1 MPTLTALTCAV
12 LAILLTGLSLQVSR
26 LRIRHRQSFGDG
38 GHKDLML
45 AMRAHG
51 NTLEQSLMFGLL
63 MLLMELT
70 QPAWGALAAVAA
82 LFVMARLMHAVGI
95 FKRLLLLRQ
104 IAHVLSMLCQLAL
117 ALALLWKALA

>member
-26 LRIRHRQSFGDG
+26 LRIRYRQSFGDG

-70 QPAWGALAAVAA
+70 QPAWGALAAVGAV
-82 LFVMARLMHAVGI
+82 FVMARLMHAVAI

-104 IAHVLSMLCQLAL
+104 IAHVLSVLCQLAL

>member
-26 LRIRHRQSFGDG
+26 LRIRYRQSFGDG

-45 AMRAHG
+45 AIRAHG
-51 NTLEQSLMFGLL
+51 NTLEQSLLFGLL

-70 QPAWGALAAVAA
+70 QPAWGALAAVGAV
-82 LFVMARLMHAVGI
+82 FVVARLMHTLAI
-95 FKRLLLLRQ
+95 FRRLLLLRQ
-104 IAHVLSMLCQLAL
+104 IAHVLSVLCQLAL
-117 ALALLWKALA
+117 ALALLWKALV

>member
-1 MPTLTALTCAV
+1 MPTLSALTCAV

-51 NTLEQSLMFGLL
+51 NTLEQSLLFGLL

-70 QPAWGALAAVAA
+70 QPAWVALAAVGAV
-82 LFVMARLMHAVGI
+82 FVVARLMHAVAI
-95 FKRLLLLRQ
+95 FQRLLLLRQ
-104 IAHVLSMLCQLAL
+104 IAHVLSVLCQLVL

>member
-82 LFVMARLMHAVGI
+82 LFVMARLMHAVAI

-104 IAHVLSMLCQLAL
+104 IAHVLSMFCQLAL

>member
-63 MLLMELT
+63 MLLLELT
-70 QPAWGALAAVAA
+70 QPAWAALPAVAA
-82 LFVMARLMHAVGI
+82 LFVMARLMHAVAI

-104 IAHVLSMLCQLAL
+104 IAHVLSVLCQLAL

>member
-26 LRIRHRQSFGDG
+26 LRIRYRQSFGDG

-45 AMRAHG
+45 AIRAHG
-51 NTLEQSLMFGLL
+51 NTLEQSLLFGLL

-70 QPAWGALAAVAA
+70 QPAWGALAAVGAV
-82 LFVMARLMHAVGI
+82 FVVARLMHTVAI
-95 FKRLLLLRQ
+95 FRRLLLLRQ
-104 IAHVLSMLCQLAL
+104 IAHGVSVLCQLAL
-117 ALALLWKALA
+117 ALALLWKALV

>member
-82 LFVMARLMHAVGI
+82 LFVMARLMHAVAI

>member
-51 NTLEQSLMFGLL
+51 NTLEQGLMFGLL

-82 LFVMARLMHAVGI
+82 LFVMARLMHAVAI

>member
-70 QPAWGALAAVAA
+70 QPAWGALAAVGAV
-82 LFVMARLMHAVGI
+82 FVMARLMHAVAI

-104 IAHVLSMLCQLAL
+104 IAHVSSVLCQLAL
-117 ALALLWKALA
+117 ALALLWKALV

>member
-70 QPAWGALAAVAA
+70 QPAWGALAAVGAV
-82 LFVMARLMHAVGI
+82 FVMARLMHAVAI

-104 IAHVLSMLCQLAL
+104 IAHVLSVLCQLAL

>member
-26 LRIRHRQSFGDG
+26 LRIRYRQSFGDG

-45 AMRAHG
+45 AIRAHG

-70 QPAWGALAAVAA
+70 QPAWAALAAVGAV
-82 LFVMARLMHAVGI
+82 FVMARLMHTVAI
-95 FKRLLLLRQ
+95 FRRLLLLRQ
-104 IAHVLSMLCQLAL
+104 IAHVLSVLCQLAL
-117 ALALLWKALA
+117 ALALLWKALV

>member
-82 LFVMARLMHAVGI
+82 LFVMARLMHAVAI

-104 IAHVLSMLCQLAL
+104 IAHVLSVLCQLAL